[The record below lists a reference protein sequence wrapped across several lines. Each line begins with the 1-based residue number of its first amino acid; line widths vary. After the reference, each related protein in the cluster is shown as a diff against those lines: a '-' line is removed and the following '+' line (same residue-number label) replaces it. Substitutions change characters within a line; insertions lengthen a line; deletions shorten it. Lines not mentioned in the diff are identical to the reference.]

1 MNNSHFDFFSNE
13 DLIPNVNPKDKP
25 NQKPIPKDKP
35 NPKPIPQDKD
45 EDLDEYDDSCPNC
58 NNSLS
63 NHTRNE
69 KIQCALSR
77 IRGA

>member
-1 MNNSHFDFFSNE
+1 MASNSKIFFSKLD

-25 NQKPIPKDKP
+25 NT
-35 NPKPIPQDKD
+35 KPIPQDQD

-69 KIQCALSR
+69 KIQCALAR